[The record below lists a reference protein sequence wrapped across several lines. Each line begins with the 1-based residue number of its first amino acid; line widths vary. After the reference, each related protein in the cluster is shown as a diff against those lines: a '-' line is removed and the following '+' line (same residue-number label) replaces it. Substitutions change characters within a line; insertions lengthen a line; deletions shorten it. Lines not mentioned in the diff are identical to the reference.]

1 MTECHVVWNKS
12 LTKIELGCN
21 KKTIFKEQAKSKEAL
36 SDNYWS
42 SEDGGIV
49 RLLSYSLLI
58 VITIIIII
66 IIVNRTI
73 CYRLIIC

>member
-1 MTECHVVWNKS
+1 MTECLVVRNKS

-42 SEDGGIV
+42 SKDGGIV
-49 RLLSYSLLI
+49 RLSS
-58 VITIIIII
+58 
-66 IIVNRTI
+66 
-73 CYRLIIC
+73 

>member
-1 MTECHVVWNKS
+1 M
-12 LTKIELGCN
+12 
-21 KKTIFKEQAKSKEAL
+21 

-58 VITIIIII
+58 VITIVIII

-73 CYRLIIC
+73 CYRLIICQLVTIFLNHL